1 MSAARKKAK
10 EAGASANDLLLSA
23 RYQVY
28 AALPE
33 VEPGSH
39 VGISS
44 MKDLRRHCKDGDSE
58 GLANMSGGLVT
69 GFENGIPETFEGILT
84 EIAKQTTAVKEDPL
98 AGMSGLPILHTIAR
112 GIPVWM
118 QLAIVS
124 KVYGAMPV
132 GLTNLGNIKCETLA
146 LGNLIPTGG
155 IFGGP
160 LKKKPG
166 MQISIISFDGECVLA
181 CYGRYTAEDEAHIQ
195 NTLNAMAETIAV
207 YAESE

>member
-1 MSAARKKAK
+1 MKVSLLQMKTLETPEENIVKIKEMLK
-10 EAGASANDLLLSA
+10 EAKATGADMA
-23 RYQVY
+23 V
-28 AALPE
+28 LPE
-33 VEPGSH
+33 MCCCPY
-39 VGISS
+39 
-44 MKDLRRHCKDGDSE
+44 
-58 GLANMSGGLVT
+58 
-69 GFENGIPETFEGILT
+69 ENSAFVKYAMPYNSPFLT

-118 QLAIVS
+118 QLSVIGKA
-124 KVYGAMPV
+124 YGAMPV
-132 GLTNLGNIKCETLA
+132 GLTNLGNLNCQSLA
-146 LGNLIPTGG
+146 LGDLIPVGG

-195 NTLNAMAETIAV
+195 NMLDAMAKTIAT